1 MDDGALGKALTGTTQ
16 IALGVRQSAF
26 HGHHQGASSVD
37 GDSKIDSS
45 MVQLHLRHYFS
56 DRISAGFVI
65 PTGFLRFDPGSA
77 AVQRASGFG
86 DLELQGRY
94 LLKRG
99 LGYGLKVDL
108 EGALALPTGQSR
120 LSMADM
126 DATAPPNILSL
137 GRGAFGVR
145 TRLGLSKFLSKRIV
159 LRGWFGA
166 GTPLTANARNIT
178 FGKVLSGGIGTSYIL
193 SENWVLAPQIS
204 TSFLT
209 HARSSQNGELTNS
222 GGIWLNAELIAS
234 WKATEN
240 FSLSA
245 TLRLPAYRDVNGQ
258 QITESGT
265 GLFQLAYRFGGE
277 DDEDEHDHGSEG
289 DEHDHGSEEDE
300 HDHGEP
306 TVAAVATTGDILD
319 AALGGASFDKDTIA
333 VPGKV
338 TVVDFWAQ
346 WCGPCKP
353 MTQGLEEFAATHPQM
368 ALRKAEVPSYEAAIA
383 REHLSSAKGIPVV
396 WIYDV
401 AGKRVQVMVQ
411 PTLEAV
417 MAAVEQE
424 LARSPR
430 S

>member
-26 HGHHQGASSVD
+26 YGHHEGANAVE
-37 GDSKIDSS
+37 GESKIDNS
-45 MVQLHLRHYFS
+45 MVELRLRHYFS
-56 DRISAGFVI
+56 ARISAGVAI
-65 PTGFLRFDPGSA
+65 PAGFLRFDPGSV

-99 LGYGLKVDL
+99 RGYGLKVDL
-108 EGALALPTGQSR
+108 EAALALPTGQSR

-145 TRLGLSKFLSKRIV
+145 TRLGLSKFLSKSIV
-159 LRGWFGA
+159 LRSWFGA
-166 GTPLTANARNIT
+166 GTPLTANSNNIT
-178 FGKVLSGGIGTSYIL
+178 FGKVLSGGIGTSHIL
-193 SENWVLAPQIS
+193 SENWILAPQIS

-222 GGIWLNAELIAS
+222 GGMWLNTEFIAS

-245 TLRLPAYRDVNGQ
+245 TVRLPVYRDVNGQ
-258 QITESGT
+258 QLTESVT
-265 GLFQLAYRFGGE
+265 GLFQLAYRFA
-277 DDEDEHDHGSEG
+277 SE
-289 DEHDHGSEEDE
+289 EEEEDE
-300 HDHGEP
+300 HNHGDQDDPHDHGDP
-306 TVAAVATTGDILD
+306 IVAAVATAGDILD
-319 AALGGASFDKDTIA
+319 AATGGASFDEVSIA

-353 MTQGLEEFAATHPQM
+353 MTQGLENLAARHPQM
-368 ALRKAEVPSYEAAIA
+368 ALRKVEVPSYDTAIA
-383 REHLSSAKGIPVV
+383 REHLSNAKGIPVV

-401 AGKRVQVMVQ
+401 TGKRVKVMVQ

-417 MAAVEQE
+417 IVAVEQE
-424 LARSPR
+424 LARVP
-430 S
+430 